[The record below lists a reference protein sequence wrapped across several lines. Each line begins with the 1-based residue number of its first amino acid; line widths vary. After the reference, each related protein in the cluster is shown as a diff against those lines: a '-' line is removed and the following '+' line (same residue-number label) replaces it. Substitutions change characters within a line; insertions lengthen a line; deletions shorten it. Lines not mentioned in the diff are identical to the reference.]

1 MMELMNAHAMPD
13 SVYNIMASFVTVRYQ
28 CPCRWDHHYVYKQHV
43 QHENQNCEI
52 YYQFPYN
59 YNVNLLVICLLDI
72 NECASEDTHNCEHTC
87 VNTEGSHVCRC
98 DDGYRLE
105 ADGYSCAGM
114 FCLLWKII

>member
-1 MMELMNAHAMPD
+1 MKELMNAHAMPA

-28 CPCRWDHHYVYKQHV
+28 HV
-43 QHENQNCEI
+43 QNGNQNCGKH
-52 YYQFPYN
+52 YQFLYN
-59 YNVNLLVICLLDI
+59 YNVNLLIICLLDI
-72 NECASEDTHNCEHTC
+72 DECASEDTHNCEHTC

-105 ADGYSCAGM
+105 SDGYSCAGM